1 MNTGWKAT
9 RAWASLPVAESVEE
23 TAEDATFAGEGGAG
37 WGRDGALAS
46 DGLVIVGASD
56 GVNDLGLVEYLGAFD
71 LGHIA
76 DEHAVTHD
84 LGFESGRTVGIPLG
98 FTAARQRH
106 THAELAGATEQMS
119 VNATVTKGVD
129 HPAGPEF
136 VHARKVALVSNRSLN
151 VRTDSTVP

>member
-1 MNTGWKAT
+1 VNAGRKAT
-9 RAWASLPVAESVEE
+9 RARASLPVAESVEE
-23 TAEDATFAGEGGAG
+23 TTEDATFAGKGGAG

-46 DGLVIVGASD
+46 DGLVVVGASD
-56 GVNDLGLVEYLGAFD
+56 GVNDLGLLECLGAFD

-98 FTAARQRH
+98 FAAARQRH

-136 VHARKVALVSNRSLN
+136 VHARKVALVSKRSLN
-151 VRTDSTVP
+151 VRTDSAVL

>member
-1 MNTGWKAT
+1 MNAGRKAT
-9 RAWASLPVAESVEE
+9 RARASLPIAESVEE
-23 TAEDATFAGEGGAG
+23 TTEDATFAGKGGAG

-46 DGLVIVGASD
+46 DGLVVVGASD
-56 GVNDLGLVEYLGAFD
+56 GVNDLGLLECLGTFD
-71 LGHIA
+71 LGHVA

-98 FTAARQRH
+98 FAAARQRH

-136 VHARKVALVSNRSLN
+136 VHAWKVALVSKRSLN
-151 VRTDSTVP
+151 VCTDSTVR

>member
-136 VHARKVALVSNRSLN
+136 VHARKVALVSKRSLN